1 MDLDWSILDKAKPYQ
16 LLQLFNEKY
25 TFTIRKN
32 IQNYIEKV
40 ELSIKRMRWK
50 AHLYE
55 NSGLNA
61 SNPLNYVL
69 KAGYVHHSIKI
80 LCNFKTTC

>member
-1 MDLDWSILDKAKPYQ
+1 ME
-16 LLQLFNEKY
+16 FNRNYYSYSMKNTPLPSEKLY
-25 TFTIRKN
+25 KTIF
-32 IQNYIEKV
+32 IEKV
-40 ELSIKRMRWK
+40 KLSIKRMRWK